1 MRTYNE
7 LSLEERVEMQQRLE
21 SGDSLRAIGRSL
33 GRSPSTISR
42 ECRRAAGERSEYKA
56 QAAQKHR
63 QVCRKKPRVTRK
75 LDDAALWGTVQA
87 LLRARWSPEQIAGIL
102 ARGFPDAASYRVSH
116 ETIYSAVYLVP
127 RGELRKELIGC
138 LRQGRST
145 RKPRTRGT
153 DRRGQIPDMQSIH
166 VRPPEIQDRLIPGH
180 WEGDLIKGA
189 GNRSSVGTL
198 VERTSG
204 FVVLAKMRSA
214 SAADALES
222 FGKALKGIP
231 EALRKTLT
239 YDQGKEMSYHTALT
253 LRTGVQVYF
262 ADPHSPWQ
270 RGSNENTNGLLR
282 QYMPKGTDLSVY
294 SQSEL
299 DQIAL
304 SLNTRP
310 RKRHQFRT
318 PLEVYNDHLR
328 LAEASVGTVH

>member
-7 LSLEERVEMQQRLE
+7 LRLEERVEMQQRLA
-21 SGDSLRAIGRSL
+21 SGDSLRAIARSL
-33 GRSPSTISR
+33 GRSPSTVSR
-42 ECRRAAGERSEYKA
+42 ECRRSAAERSDYKA
-56 QAAQKHR
+56 QAAQKHS
-63 QVCRKKPRVTRK
+63 QACRKKPRVTRK
-75 LDDAALWGTVQA
+75 LDDPALWELVQA

-102 ARGFPDAASYRVSH
+102 ARGFPDAASDRVSH

-145 RKPRTRGT
+145 RKPRTRGA
-153 DRRGQIPDMQSIH
+153 DRRGRIPDMQSIH
-166 VRPPEIQDRLIPGH
+166 VRPPEIEDRLIPGH

-204 FVVLAKMRSA
+204 FVVLAKMSSA

-222 FGKALKGIP
+222 FGKALKSIP
-231 EALRKTLT
+231 DALRKTLT
-239 YDQGKEMSYHTALT
+239 YDQGKEMSYHAALT

-270 RGSNENTNGLLR
+270 RGSNENINGLLR
-282 QYMPKGTDLSVY
+282 QYLPKGTDLSVY
-294 SQSEL
+294 SQAEL
-299 DQIAL
+299 NPIAL

-328 LAEASVGTVH
+328 LAEASEGTIH

>member
-7 LSLEERVEMQQRLE
+7 LTLEERVEMQQRLE

-33 GRSPSTISR
+33 GRSASTISR
-42 ECRRAAGERSEYKA
+42 ECRRVGTERAAYKA
-56 QAAQKHR
+56 QAAQQHS

-75 LDDAALWGTVQA
+75 LGDAALWETVQA

-145 RKPRTRGT
+145 RKPRTRGA
-153 DRRGQIPDMQSIH
+153 DRRGQIPNMQSIH
-166 VRPPEIQDRLIPGH
+166 VRPPEIEDRRVPGH

-204 FVVLAKMRSA
+204 FVVLAKMSSA

-222 FGKALKGIP
+222 FGKSLKDIP

-239 YDQGKEMSYHTALT
+239 YDQGKEMSYHAALT

-282 QYMPKGTDLSVY
+282 QYLPKGTDLSVY
-294 SQSEL
+294 SQAEL
-299 DQIAL
+299 NQIAL

-328 LAEASVGTVH
+328 LAETTDGTIH

>member
-1 MRTYNE
+1 M
-7 LSLEERVEMQQRLE
+7 
-21 SGDSLRAIGRSL
+21 
-33 GRSPSTISR
+33 
-42 ECRRAAGERSEYKA
+42 
-56 QAAQKHR
+56 
-63 QVCRKKPRVTRK
+63 RK
-75 LDDAALWGTVQA
+75 LDDPALWETVQA

-166 VRPPEIQDRLIPGH
+166 VRPPEIEDRLISGH

-198 VERTSG
+198 VERISG
-204 FVVLAKMRSA
+204 FVVLAKMSSA
-214 SAADALES
+214 SAADALAS
-222 FGKALKGIP
+222 FGKALKSIP

-239 YDQGKEMSYHTALT
+239 YDQGKEMSYHVALT
-253 LRTGVQVYF
+253 LRTGGQVYF
-262 ADPHSPWQ
+262 ADPHCPWQ

-282 QYMPKGTDLSVY
+282 QYLPKGTDLSVY
-294 SQSEL
+294 SQAEL
-299 DQIAL
+299 NQIAL

-328 LAEASVGTVH
+328 LAEASTGTIH